1 MNNSVLLTASLTTTV
16 QHWRPSLSSP
26 PRPWAYYL
34 KRRKWGTEITLVY
47 EDGERKSLADIHRP
61 SNFAEARAAVAA
73 LGVELAELE

>member
-1 MNNSVLLTASLTTTV
+1 MGRLNFQAGM
-16 QHWRPSLSSP
+16 RPP